1 MNEENKTQ
9 NTTAE
14 SNVKAAA
21 KTGKAVAN
29 IAKGAAT
36 GGMHGAALEAAKSA
50 KDWIIPIIAA
60 LLLPLILLAMLP
72 SVIFGSFFGDGTDT
86 TNAIVDETVLIQNM
100 VELNNSISTILSEG
114 LADVLTRIESN
125 FASSGCDD
133 IEINNPY
140 GSDVIFNANYF
151 ISMYCASK
159 NTEIASISLSDM
171 EAILR
176 ANQSELYSYT
186 YSDETRY
193 IEGETDPKTGTA
205 KQVAVTVRVY
215 EVQYNGEAYFQ
226 DKIFKLTDD
235 QKLLASNYALNLSVL
250 LGDGMYQALSAT
262 EFSGMG
268 ASYEG
273 VIFTDGVTQVVYY
286 NQLDERWANAPYGT
300 DHVGGY
306 GCGPTAMSIVISS
319 LTSDTVD
326 PAHMAQWSYEN
337 GYWCSKSGS
346 YHNLISKAAEAWSLN
361 VEGCTASEPQRIVD
375 ALSHGKLVVALMTK
389 GHFTSSGH
397 FIVLRGVTADGKIL
411 VADPASYSRS
421 ERAWDLS
428 LILKEASKNAWA
440 GGPFWIIGN

>member
-1 MNEENKTQ
+1 MNEENKSQ

-114 LADVLTRIESN
+114 LADVLTRVESN

-133 IEINNPY
+133 MEINNPY

-193 IEGETDPKTGTA
+193 IEGETDPKSGAFNVPKKTTA
-205 KQVAVTVRVY
+205 KGVVVAVFYSTTGS
-215 EVQYNGEAYFQ
+215 Q
-226 DKIFKLTDD
+226 
-235 QKLLASNYALNLSVL
+235 SNKN
-250 LGDGMYQALSAT
+250 
-262 EFSGMG
+262 
-268 ASYEG
+268 
-273 VIFTDGVTQVVYY
+273 
-286 NQLDERWANAPYGT
+286 
-300 DHVGGY
+300 
-306 GCGPTAMSIVISS
+306 SS
-319 LTSDTVD
+319 D
-326 PAHMAQWSYEN
+326 
-337 GYWCSKSGS
+337 
-346 YHNLISKAAEAWSLN
+346 AE
-361 VEGCTASEPQRIVD
+361 
-375 ALSHGKLVVALMTK
+375 K
-389 GHFTSSGH
+389 
-397 FIVLRGVTADGKIL
+397 
-411 VADPASYSRS
+411 
-421 ERAWDLS
+421 
-428 LILKEASKNAWA
+428 
-440 GGPFWIIGN
+440 